1 LHTLQSRIYFPR
13 QSSAGG
19 KFSYDTK
26 NRQREKAAETLVKPC
41 SMEMA
46 KLMFGKDAKL
56 KVAEIPLSNDA
67 IRNQIEAMA
76 EGICRQVLK

>member
-1 LHTLQSRIYFPR
+1 MALRIGKEKKLHTY
-13 QSSAGG
+13 
-19 KFSYDTK
+19 
-26 NRQREKAAETLVKPC
+26 AETLVKPC

-46 KLMFGKDAKL
+46 ELMFGKDAKL

-76 EGICRQVLK
+76 EGICRQVLQ